1 MDLKEKTREL
11 YEDYCSLTG
20 FRPVLS
26 VKDFVVLRREAV
38 REMGVT
44 PAAAYQPQ
52 QAPPPQPEQPSAAP
66 LPVWEPPH
74 AESPVRKEAG
84 QKTEPDPG
92 GKKMAEKK
100 AETAPMSDYDILRDL
115 KDRWNS

>member
-26 VKDFVVLRREAV
+26 VKDFVVLRREAG
-38 REMGVT
+38 REMGFT

-66 LPVWEPPH
+66 KPVWEPPH

-84 QKTEPDPG
+84 QKTEPDTG
-92 GKKMAEKK
+92 SRERTEEK
-100 AETAPMSDYDILRDL
+100 AAQTSDYDILRKL

>member
-26 VKDFVVLRREAV
+26 IKDFVVLRREAV
-38 REMGVT
+38 REMGAA
-44 PAAAYQPQ
+44 PAAAYQPR
-52 QAPPPQPEQPSAAP
+52 QAPPPQPEQPSAP
-66 LPVWEPPH
+66 PMPVWEPPQ
-74 AESPVRKEAG
+74 AEAPVRKDTG
-84 QKTEPDPG
+84 QKTMPDPSV
-92 GKKMAEKK
+92 KKIAEEKT
-100 AETAPMSDYDILRDL
+100 ETAQMSDYDILRNL